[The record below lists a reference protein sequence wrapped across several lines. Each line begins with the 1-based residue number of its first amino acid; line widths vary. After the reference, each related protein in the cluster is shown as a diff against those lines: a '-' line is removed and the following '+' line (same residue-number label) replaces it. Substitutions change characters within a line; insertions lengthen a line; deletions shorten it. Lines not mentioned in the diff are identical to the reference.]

1 MSEGSEQRRV
11 IVCAGSGGVGKT
23 TTSAALAMALA
34 ASGRRVAVLTID
46 PARRLADAM
55 DVGAIGNAARRV
67 PLEQVLPGCPG
78 TLHAVMLDQ
87 KATFDGVVSR
97 FAPSDEIRDRI
108 LKNHYYQYTSSKLAG
123 THEYMAMEK
132 LFELYHSGDYDVV
145 VLDTPPAR
153 HALEFLEAPER
164 LKGLFDDGV
173 MRWIT
178 LPRDNVGFKVLE
190 RGSTALVS
198 VLKKL
203 VGSRTMSDIAEFFHA
218 FQDLWGGIRERSA
231 AVRALLA
238 SEVTTF
244 LLVTTPSPAAHA
256 QAHEFLKALTNAGMP
271 FGGFLVNRMV
281 PAPTDPAPLDPAAL
295 PSAPEGV
302 DAGDWDRIIAAVASA
317 PARQAELAGADRA
330 AMENLTREA
339 PDVGLW
345 PIPEL
350 SRDVSDLEGL
360 REVASY
366 LEGPIELLLG

>member
-1 MSEGSEQRRV
+1 MADASDTRRV

-34 ASGRRVAVLTID
+34 ASGKRVAVLTID

-55 DVGAIGNAARRV
+55 DVGDIGNTARRV
-67 PLEQVLPGCPG
+67 PLEQVIPGCAG

-87 KATFDGVVSR
+87 KATFDGVVAR
-97 FAPSDEIRDRI
+97 FAPSVEIRDRI
-108 LKNHYYQYTSSKLAG
+108 LNNHYYQYTSSKLAG

-153 HALEFLEAPER
+153 HALDFLEAPER
-164 LKGLFDDGV
+164 LKGLFDEGV

-190 RGSTALVS
+190 RGSAALVG

-238 SEVTTF
+238 SDVTTF

-256 QAHEFLKALTNAGMP
+256 QAHEFLKALTDAGMP

-281 PAPTDPAPLDPAAL
+281 PSPSDPSPLDPAAF
-295 PSAPEGV
+295 PDVPEGI
-302 DAGDWDRIIAAVASA
+302 DASAWATIVAAVEQA
-317 PARQAELAGADRA
+317 PARQAELAGADRS
-330 AMENLTREA
+330 AMSHLTAEA

-345 PIPEL
+345 AIPEL
-350 SRDVSDLEGL
+350 ARDVSDLEGL
-360 REVASY
+360 LEVSTY
-366 LEGPIELLLG
+366 LEGLVT